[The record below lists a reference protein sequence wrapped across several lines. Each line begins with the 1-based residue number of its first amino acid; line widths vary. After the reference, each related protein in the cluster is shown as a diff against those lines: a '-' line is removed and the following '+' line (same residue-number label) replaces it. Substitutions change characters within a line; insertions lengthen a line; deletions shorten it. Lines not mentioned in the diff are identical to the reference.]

1 VLRAVLDPGV
11 LIAAL
16 LSPRGAPAHLLAT
29 WHDRRFE
36 VVVSA
41 KLLDELSR
49 VLRREKFRRYVS
61 LEEVDGYLQLL
72 RADGTRAADPSF
84 EPGLTP
90 DPDDD
95 YLVALAREAEADV
108 LVSGDSDL
116 TELPDPRPPVLT
128 PRRFLERIKG
138 VG

>member
-1 VLRAVLDPGV
+1 MLRAVLDPGV

-16 LSPRGAPAHLLAT
+16 ISPRGAPAHVLAA
-29 WHDRRFE
+29 WHDRHFE
-36 VVVSA
+36 LIVST

-49 VLRREKFRRYVS
+49 VLRRDKFRPYVS

-72 RADGTRAADPSF
+72 RADGTHVADPPL

-95 YLVALAREAEADV
+95 YLVALAREADY

-116 TELPDPRPPVLT
+116 TELSDPRPPALT
-128 PRRFLERIKG
+128 PRGFWERLKAPK
-138 VG
+138 

>member
-1 VLRAVLDPGV
+1 
-11 LIAAL
+11 
-16 LSPRGAPAHLLAT
+16 LAT

-90 DPDDD
+90 DPNDD

-138 VG
+138 VE